1 MFSFGSYTFWDWITF
16 TISIISVG
24 VQWMIAYLSR
34 RPEKSSVRKLC
45 TLFFVGFLVQLMYI
59 YYFVI
64 STQPGMMLN
73 PLITVAMYL
82 SNLFM
87 VLYKRLRKKEAI
99 PQTDATPIEKTLSPI
114 PASVSGT
121 WTLKGVTI
129 TRPDGTVIEA
139 REGSLQL

>member
-1 MFSFGSYTFWDWITF
+1 MFAFGSYTFWDWITF

-45 TLFFVGFLVQLMYI
+45 TLFFVGFLVQLIYI
-59 YYFVI
+59 YYFVV

-73 PLITVAMYL
+73 PLITVVMYV

-99 PQTDATPIEKTLSPI
+99 PSEKTLSPI
-114 PASVSGT
+114 PESIPAPCT
-121 WTLKGVTI
+121 LTLKGVTI
-129 TRPDGTVIEA
+129 TRPDGTIIQA
-139 REGSLQL
+139 KEGSLQL